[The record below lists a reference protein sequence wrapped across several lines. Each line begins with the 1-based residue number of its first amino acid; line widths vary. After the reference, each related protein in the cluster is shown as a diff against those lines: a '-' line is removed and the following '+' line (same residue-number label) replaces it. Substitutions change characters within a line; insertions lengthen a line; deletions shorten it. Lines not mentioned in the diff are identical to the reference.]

1 MWIKICESNFWKSS
15 ERFVKPE
22 IFCWQPF
29 KNEWK
34 LVVLLLFSKFS
45 ASFYTFGSS
54 QVLLLFS
61 NFLRCFSRIWRI
73 SENFQK
79 FFIFFSEIYQK
90 FLKKYEIS
98 EKLWIQ
104 RFSTAS
110 HSKMDGKLVVL
121 LLFSNCSASF
131 SLLLAVPRYQKWR
144 KTSCFLRLF
153 SNFLRSFSRIVTN
166 FRFFQKFLKKNLKN
180 WNFLKKMWLQRFSA
194 ATHSKMD
201 ENWLFCCCFQNVQ
214 LVFHY
219 FLAVPRYQ
227 KLRKTSCFAAIFK
240 LFALL
245 FSNFDEFQTIFRHF
259 SIKKKTEKI

>member
-1 MWIKICESNFWKSS
+1 MN
-15 ERFVKPE
+15 PG
-22 IFCWQPF
+22 IFCCHPF
-29 KNEWK
+29 KNGWK
-34 LVVLLLFSKFS
+34 LVVLLL
-45 ASFYTFGSS
+45 
-54 QVLLLFS
+54 LS
-61 NFLRCFSRIWRI
+61 NF
-73 SENFQK
+73 
-79 FFIFFSEIYQK
+79 
-90 FLKKYEIS
+90 
-98 EKLWIQ
+98 
-104 RFSTAS
+104 
-110 HSKMDGKLVVL
+110 
-121 LLFSNCSASF
+121 SASF

-153 SNFLRSFSRIVTN
+153 SNLLRSFSRIVTN

-259 SIKKKTEKI
+259 SIKKKLKKSKFSEKIVSPEIFFCQPFKNEWKN